1 MCPFETGLDGRR
13 VWVVAPGDTLYTISL
28 EIGTTVSE
36 LMEANPGVDPF
47 NLLPGEVLELPEF
60 LGLPVGPIPP
70 CPSGFYWVVAP
81 GDTLFLIAS
90 QVGTTVDELMALNPD
105 ADPWNLLP
113 GQSICLP
120 FPSR

>member
-1 MCPFETGLDGRR
+1 MCPLEIALDGRR
-13 VWVVAPGDTLYTISL
+13 VWVVAPGDTLYSISL

-36 LMEANPGVDPF
+36 LMEANPGVDPS
-47 NLLPGEVLELPEF
+47 NLIPGEVLELPEF
-60 LGLPVGPIPP
+60 LGLPVGPVPP

-105 ADPWNLLP
+105 VDPWNLRP

-120 FPSR
+120 FPPG

>member
-1 MCPFETGLDGRR
+1 MCPLDTTLDGRR
-13 VWVVAPGDTLYTISL
+13 VWVVAPGDTLYGIAL
-28 EIGTTVSE
+28 ETGSTVE
-36 LMEANPGVDPF
+36 RLLALNPAVDPT
-47 NLLPGEVLELPEF
+47 NLLPGEVLELPDF
-60 LGLPVGPIPP
+60 VGLPIGPVPP

-90 QVGTTVDELMALNPD
+90 QVGTSVDELLALNPQ

-120 FPSR
+120 FPPR

>member
-1 MCPFETGLDGRR
+1 MEVTADGQR
-13 VWVVAPGDTLYTISL
+13 VWVVAPGDTLYSIALDIGSTIDRLWSL
-28 EIGTTVSE
+28 
-36 LMEANPGVDPF
+36 NPGVDPQ
-47 NLLPGEVLELPEF
+47 NLLPGQVLELPEF

-70 CPSGFYWVVAP
+70 CRSGFYWVVAP

-90 QVGTTVDELMALNPD
+90 QVGTTVAELIALNPE

-120 FPSR
+120 FPPG